1 MKNTRKILATFIV
14 LVCAISTTS
23 AQINRTLDTKVV
35 DILAQFP
42 TQNATH
48 TNQLIDEI
56 LELNTEGILKFCDML
71 VSPGTGNDTQVRF
84 ALNSLA
90 TYSGGKEHNIT
101 ENIVEKAFLSAL
113 QKQTDIEIQSFL
125 IERLALCGSD
135 YSATA
140 LSPYLSNTKLYNVA
154 LATITS
160 IGTDKAAKVIFKA
173 LKTSDDVTIKPSL
186 IHALGNLRFVP
197 AATYIQELT
206 AADSIITQQFA
217 LMALSEIAP
226 VTAMEKLTEAANN
239 ANYTLDDSNAILAL
253 INYGNRLKEK
263 GEVEL
268 SKAVG
273 KLLLKN
279 CTAENQLH
287 FRAAGIHLLRE
298 NNEANFIKTLLKE
311 AKHTN
316 AAYRG
321 AVFIAAAQNITDVE
335 VAKWAK
341 AYKKMST
348 DAKPQLLRLLQNSNE
363 TIVFEKCIVPAIHD
377 TNEQVSIAG
386 IKSLAFQSKE
396 KALPLLLKL
405 VANSK
410 NKVKTTSIKE
420 TLLRVS
426 SLEDGAILASNLEK
440 STIEGKKVL
449 VEVLAA
455 KRASA
460 NFTEVLDLLN
470 LKDETLNTVI
480 FEALPQ
486 LAATEHL
493 SEIVTLLTSEN
504 NPTNIKNIQKAIVT
518 TIDASEKDHSELIFN
533 TYNTIQNNEV
543 LLPVLPVLNNDKA
556 LELVAVSLNS
566 NNKKQQL
573 EALKALA
580 NWRTNSALPHLFT
593 AVTSL
598 NDSELKSTA
607 FNNYLVQVRNSSYP
621 DDQKLLLFK
630 KLMPLA
636 NTVDAQ
642 KSVLNNI
649 GNVKTFLAL
658 VFVSEYLNNP
668 ALKATAS
675 NAAIKIALPTPGKKD
690 GLTGDLV
697 REIVTNS
704 IDNLTGPD
712 SQYIKI
718 DVTEFLNNMPQEKGF
733 VAIFNG
739 KDFTGWEGLVENPI
753 ARNKMSKK
761 ALAKAQA
768 KANTQMM
775 KDWYVKDGIIGFKGE
790 GYNNICTIKDY
801 GDFEMLVDWKITNG
815 GDSGIYLRGTPQVQ
829 IWDIALTQVGA
840 QVGSG
845 GLYNNQKNERIPLE
859 VADNP
864 VDEWNTFR
872 IKMVGERVTVFLNGV
887 LVTDNVILEN
897 YWDRALPIFTKEAI
911 ELQAHGEDLGFK
923 NIYVREINSGTD
935 LLSEEERTAGFKSL
949 FNGKD
954 LDHWIGNK
962 TDYIVENNE
971 IAVRPKQGGH
981 GNLYTAEEYSDF
993 NFRFEFKL
1001 TDGANNG
1008 LGIHTPLEGD
1018 AAYVGKELQILDNTA
1033 SIYANLEPYQYH
1045 GSVYGVIAAKRG
1057 HLKPIG
1063 QWNQQEVIIKGD
1075 AIKIILNGEI
1085 IVDGD
1090 MKEASKNGTL
1100 DGLDHPGLKRN
1111 KGHIAFLGH
1120 GSELEFR
1127 NIRIKDL
1134 SK

>member
-1 MKNTRKILATFIV
+1 MNNTQKILVTFI
-14 LVCAISTTS
+14 LIVCAISTTS
-23 AQINRTLDTKVV
+23 AQINRTLETKVA

-42 TQNATH
+42 TENANH
-48 TNQLIDEI
+48 TNQLMDDI
-56 LELNTEGILKFCDML
+56 LELNSEGILQFCDML
-71 VSPGTGNDTQVRF
+71 VPLGTGNDTQVRF

-90 TYSGGKEHNIT
+90 TYSGGTAQEIT
-101 ENIVEKAFLSAL
+101 KNIVEKAFLSAL
-113 QKQTDIEIQSFL
+113 QKETDIEIQSFL

-140 LSPYLSNTKLYNVA
+140 LSPYLSKPRLYNVA

-160 IGTDKAAKVIFKA
+160 IGTDNAAKVIFKA
-173 LKTSDDVTIKPSL
+173 LKTSDNAIKPSL
-186 IHALGNLRFVP
+186 ISALGKLQYVP
-197 AATYIQELT
+197 AAAYIQELAEANSIDLQQT
-206 AADSIITQQFA
+206 A
-217 LMALSEIAP
+217 LEALSEIAS
-226 VTAMEKLTEAANN
+226 VNAMGELIEAAKN
-239 ANYTLDDSNAILAL
+239 ANYTLDDSKAILAL
-253 INYGNRLKEK
+253 INYGNRLKEQGK
-263 GEVEL
+263 VEL
-268 SKAVG
+268 SKEVG

-287 FRAAGIHLLRE
+287 FRAAGIQLLRE

-316 AAYRG
+316 TNYRG
-321 AVFIAAAQNITDVE
+321 AVFNAAAHTITSSEIV
-335 VAKWAK
+335 KWAK
-341 AYKKMST
+341 AYKKMSPE
-348 DAKPQLLRLLQNSNE
+348 AKPQLLRLLQNSKE
-363 TIVFEKCIVPAIHD
+363 TVVFEKCIVPAIHD
-377 TNEQVSIAG
+377 KNEFVNIAG
-386 IKSLAFQSKE
+386 IKSLAYQPKE

-405 VANSK
+405 LANTKNETKVAA
-410 NKVKTTSIKE
+410 IKE

-426 SLEDGAILASNLEK
+426 SLEDGAVLADNLEK

-449 VEVLAA
+449 IQVLAA
-455 KRASA
+455 KRASSH
-460 NFTEVLDLLN
+460 FTEILN
-470 LKDETLNTVI
+470 LLKLKDATLNTVI
-480 FEALPQ
+480 FEALPS
-486 LAATEHL
+486 LAATENL
-493 SEIVTLLTSEN
+493 TAIVTLLTSEK

-533 TYNTIQNNEV
+533 TFKTIKDNEV
-543 LLPVLPVLNNDKA
+543 LLPVLPVLNNDEA
-556 LELVAVSLNS
+556 LKLVANSLS
-566 NNKKQQL
+566 STNKKQQVA
-573 EALKALA
+573 ALNALA
-580 NWRTNSALPHLFT
+580 NWRTNSALPYLFT

-598 NDSELKSTA
+598 NNSELRKTA
-607 FNNYLVQVRNSSYP
+607 FNNYLVQVRNSSHP
-621 DDQKLLLFK
+621 DDQKLLLYK

-636 NTVDAQ
+636 NSVDEQ
-642 KSVLNNI
+642 KSILNNI

-658 VFVSEYLNNP
+658 VFVSEYLNNQE
-668 ALKATAS
+668 LKATAS

-690 GLTGDLV
+690 ALKGDLV
-697 REIVTNS
+697 REIITNS
-704 IDNLTGPD
+704 VDNLTGPD

-733 VAIFNG
+733 VSIFNG
-739 KDFTGWEGLVENPI
+739 KDFSGWEGLVQNPI

-768 KANTQMM
+768 KANAQMM
-775 KDWYVKDGIIGFKGE
+775 KDWYIKDGIIGFKGE

-872 IKMVGERVTVFLNGV
+872 IKMVGERVTVYLNGV

-923 NIYVREINSGTD
+923 NIYVREIKSGTD
-935 LLSEEERTAGFKSL
+935 LLSDEERKAGFKSL
-949 FNGKD
+949 FNGRD

-962 TDYIVENNE
+962 TDYTVENNE

-1001 TDGANNG
+1001 TAGANNG

-1033 SIYANLEPYQYH
+1033 SIYANLEAYQYH

-1057 HLKPIG
+1057 HLKPLG
-1063 QWNQQEVIIKGD
+1063 QWNQQEVIVKGD
-1075 AIKIILNGEI
+1075 AIKIILNGEV
-1085 IVDGD
+1085 IVDGN
-1090 MKEASKNGTL
+1090 MKEASINGTI
-1100 DGLDHPGLKRN
+1100 DGLEHPGLKRN

>member
-1 MKNTRKILATFIV
+1 MKNTQKILITFILIICV
-14 LVCAISTTS
+14 VSTTS
-23 AQINRTLDTKVV
+23 AQINRTLETKVA

-42 TQNATH
+42 TENANH
-48 TNQLIDEI
+48 TNQLMNDI
-56 LELNTEGILKFCDML
+56 LELNSEGILLFCDML
-71 VSPGTGNDTQVRF
+71 VPAGTGNDTQVRF

-90 TYSGGKEHNIT
+90 TYSGGTAQQIT
-101 ENIVEKAFLSAL
+101 KNTVEKTFLLAL
-113 QKQTDIEIQSFL
+113 QKETDVEIQSFL

-135 YSATA
+135 VSATA
-140 LSPYLSNTKLYNVA
+140 LSPYLAKPRLYNVA

-160 IGTDKAAKVIFKA
+160 IGTDNASEVIFEA
-173 LKTSDDVTIKPSL
+173 LKTSDNNIKPSL
-186 IHALGNLRFVP
+186 ISALGKLRYMP
-197 AATYIQELT
+197 AATYIKDLTDANSIIIQQSALT
-206 AADSIITQQFA
+206 ALA
-217 LMALSEIAP
+217 EIAP
-226 VTAMEKLTEAANN
+226 VNAMGKLIEAAKN
-239 ANYTLDDSNAILAL
+239 ANYTLNDSKAILAL
-253 INYGNRLKEK
+253 INYGNRLKEEGK
-263 GEVEL
+263 IEL
-268 SKAVG
+268 SKEVG

-287 FRAAGIHLLRE
+287 FRTAGIHLLRE
-298 NNEANFIKTLLKE
+298 NNKANFIKTLLKE
-311 AKHTN
+311 AKHSNTNYRGTVFN
-316 AAYRG
+316 AA
-321 AVFIAAAQNITDVE
+321 AHNITSAE
-335 VAKWAK
+335 VTKWAK
-341 AYKKMST
+341 AYKKMAPE
-348 DAKPQLLRLLQNSNE
+348 AKPQLLKLLQNSKE
-363 TIVFEKCIVPAIHD
+363 SIVFEKCIVAAIHD
-377 TNEQVSIAG
+377 KNDLVSIAG
-386 IKSLAFQSKE
+386 IKSLAYQPKE

-405 VANSK
+405 LTYTK
-410 NKVKTTSIKE
+410 NEVKNNSIKE

-426 SLEDGAILASNLEK
+426 SLEDGAILASNIEK
-440 STIEGKKVL
+440 SAIEGKKVL
-449 VEVLAA
+449 IEVLAA
-455 KRASA
+455 KRASDY
-460 NFTEVLDLLN
+460 FTEVVHLLN
-470 LKDETLNTVI
+470 LKNETLTTAI
-480 FEALPQ
+480 FETLPS
-486 LAATEHL
+486 LSTTENL
-493 SEIVTLLTSEN
+493 PEIVKLLTSEK
-504 NPTNIKNIQKAIVT
+504 NPTNIRNIQKAIVT
-518 TIDASEKDHSELIFN
+518 TIDASEEDHSELIFN
-533 TYNTIQNNEV
+533 TYNSIQNNEN
-543 LLPVLPVLNNDKA
+543 LLAVLPALNNDEA
-556 LELVAVSLNS
+556 LKLVEISLNS
-566 NNKKQQL
+566 TTKKQQL

-580 NWRTNSALPHLFT
+580 SWRTNNALPYLFT
-593 AVTSL
+593 AVTSI
-598 NDSELKSTA
+598 NDSELRKNA

-636 NTVDAQ
+636 TSVDEQ
-642 KSVLNNI
+642 KNILNNI

-675 NAAIKIALPTPGKKD
+675 NAAIKIALPSPGKKD
-690 GLTGDLV
+690 GLKGNLV

-704 IDNLTGPD
+704 VDNLTGPD

-718 DVTEFLNNMPQEKGF
+718 DVTEFLNNMPQEEGF
-733 VAIFNG
+733 VSIFNG
-739 KDFTGWEGLVENPI
+739 TDFSGWEGLVQNPI

-768 KANTQMM
+768 KANAQMM
-775 KDWYVKDGIIGFKGE
+775 KDWYIKDGVIGFKGE

-829 IWDIALTQVGA
+829 IWDIALTKVGA

-872 IKMVGERVTVFLNGV
+872 IKMVGERVTVYLNGV

-923 NIYVREINSGTD
+923 NIYVREIKSGTD
-935 LLSEEERTAGFKSL
+935 LLSDAEKAAGFKSL
-949 FNGKD
+949 FNGRD

-962 TDYIVENNE
+962 TDYTVENNE

-1001 TDGANNG
+1001 TSGANNG
-1008 LGIHTPLEGD
+1008 LGIHVPLEGD

-1033 SIYANLEPYQYH
+1033 SIYANLKPYQYH
-1045 GSVYGVIAAKRG
+1045 GSVYGIIAAKRG
-1057 HLKPIG
+1057 YLKPLG
-1063 QWNQQEVIIKGD
+1063 QWNQQEVIVKGD
-1075 AIKIILNGEI
+1075 TIKIILNGEV
-1085 IVDGD
+1085 IVDGNI
-1090 MKEASKNGTL
+1090 KEASKNGTV
-1100 DGLDHPGLKRN
+1100 DGLEHPGLKRK